1 MQSPTG
7 DKPSTTTA
15 SGPPRTGYR
24 TLLASADT
32 SFVVLAAA
40 ARLPTAMLPLGILL
54 YVADRTG
61 SYGSGGLAVAAL
73 SIGGGIGGPLVGMA
87 ADHAGQRIVALGA
100 TLVQVLGLTA
110 LLVISDSAGLGVVL
124 VAAAAVGLA
133 NPQAGAMARSRWAFM
148 AKGRTD
154 RGSYTAT
161 AMAWEGAVDETS
173 FVVGPVLVGTVA
185 GVVSPTVALV
195 LALVLAATTQ
205 SAFGAHRS
213 ALPGRTPAGR
223 LQDEARA
230 PLPLARFTC
239 LLLAMGAV
247 GVVFGA
253 TQTGVAARMA
263 ENGTAGLTG
272 PVYAALGVGSAVAGL
287 LTTRLPAA
295 LTLPARIALGG
306 ALLVLAGLLTAPAQH
321 AALLAAGCLLLGI
334 ALGPVLVSCYA
345 LAEHLAPP
353 GWATTTMTALATSNV
368 VGVAAGAAVAGVLVD
383 QVSPGAALM
392 VNCAAGVLVL
402 VSGGLA
408 GILRETEPART

>member
-7 DKPSTTTA
+7 DKPSTTTT

-133 NPQAGAMARSRWAFM
+133 NPQAGAMARSRWASM
-148 AKGRTD
+148 AKDRTD

-185 GVVSPTVALV
+185 GVVSPTAALV

-263 ENGTAGLTG
+263 ENGTAGS
-272 PVYAALGVGSAVAGL
+272 PVRCTPHWGSARPWPACSRPGCPPPSRCRPGSPWAERCSSSLDCSPHPHSTRPCSQPAACCWGSRSGRCWSAATPWPSAGL
-287 LTTRLPAA
+287 PR
-295 LTLPARIALGG
+295 
-306 ALLVLAGLLTAPAQH
+306 AGR
-321 AALLAAGCLLLGI
+321 
-334 ALGPVLVSCYA
+334 
-345 LAEHLAPP
+345 PP
-353 GWATTTMTALATSNV
+353 
-368 VGVAAGAAVAGVLVD
+368 
-383 QVSPGAALM
+383 
-392 VNCAAGVLVL
+392 
-402 VSGGLA
+402 
-408 GILRETEPART
+408 R